1 MDQVV
6 NFEEIIEL
14 SKDLKILY
22 VEDDIQLLEK
32 TAYLLSNIFLEVD
45 TATNGEEA
53 IFAYE
58 NKKYDLVIT
67 DIKMPKKDGRDFIHA
82 IKMIDEE
89 QPIIVTSAYNDSN
102 RLMELIE
109 LGIDSFLHKPISTKN
124 LFKTLHLQVKK
135 IKHKKVNSS
144 KIGLKI

>member
-53 IFAYE
+53 IFTYE

-82 IKMIDEE
+82 IKVINEE

-109 LGIDSFLHKPISTKN
+109 LGIDSFLLKPISTKS
-124 LFKTLHLQVKK
+124 LFNTLHSQVKK
-135 IKHKKVNSS
+135 IKQKNLIKN
-144 KIGLKI
+144 